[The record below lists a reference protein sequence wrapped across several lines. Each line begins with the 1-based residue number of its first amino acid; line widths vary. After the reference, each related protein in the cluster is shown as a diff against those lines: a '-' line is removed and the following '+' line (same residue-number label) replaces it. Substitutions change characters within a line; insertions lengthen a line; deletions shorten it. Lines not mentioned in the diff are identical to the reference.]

1 MIVPARKG
9 LGLHVKRGQQV
20 RVINTYGTQVV
31 DVWAFNDADPSEF
44 MAMEHSRV
52 TLGRWRPILG
62 NTLVTNRRRPILK
75 ITEDTTPGIH
85 DTVCAACD
93 RYRYELLGHKGYH
106 DSCSD
111 NLATAL
117 KDNGIS
123 TDARPQPLN
132 LFMVVDLAEDG
143 ELIFRAPV
151 SQPGQYVTLRAEMD
165 CLVAFSSC
173 PQDIVTVN
181 GAEPKSVEV
190 ALLN

>member
-1 MIVPARKG
+1 MTITVPARRGAGVQVAKG
-9 LGLHVKRGQQV
+9 REF
-20 RVINTYGTQVV
+20 RVINTHGTQVV
-31 DVWAFNDADPSEF
+31 DMWAFNDVDPSEY

-52 TLGRWRPILG
+52 TLGRWRPVSG
-62 NTLVTNRRRPILK
+62 NTLVTNRRRPIIT

-106 DSCSD
+106 ESCTD
-111 NLATAL
+111 NLAAAL
-117 KDNGIS
+117 KDNGRS
-123 TDARPQPLN
+123 PAVTPQPLN
-132 LFMVVDLAEDG
+132 LFMVVDLAENG

-151 SQPGQYVTLRAEMD
+151 SKPGQYVAFRAEMD
-165 CLVAFSSC
+165 CFVAFSSC

-190 ALLN
+190 AL